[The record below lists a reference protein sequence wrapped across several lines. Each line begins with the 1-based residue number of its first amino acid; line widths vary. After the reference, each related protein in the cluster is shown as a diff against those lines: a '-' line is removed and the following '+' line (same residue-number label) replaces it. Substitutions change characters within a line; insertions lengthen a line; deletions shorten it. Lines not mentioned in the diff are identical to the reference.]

1 MKKKKIILLI
11 AGLVLAA
18 AVLAAAAAYT
28 AMSVLWD
35 RDTFT
40 LELTLTGPEEITVE
54 FGDTYEDP
62 GASALFHGTRFLPE
76 PTEVA
81 VTAEGQVDTSRV
93 GIYYIDYS
101 TGHTA
106 SVKFWDVT
114 LTDYARRT
122 VHVVDTVAPEIVLTA
137 DPDWFTIPGQIYQ
150 EEGFTA
156 TDNYDGD
163 ITDRVIRT
171 ETTEAVHYQVSDSSG
186 NTAAVDR
193 IIVYHDPVPPQLTLK
208 GKQAITLELG
218 TAYKEPGYTASDN
231 CDGDITSWV
240 TVTGAVNSDKA
251 GTYTLQYSVKD
262 SYDNTATSSRT
273 VTVYEPE
280 PEPEPETQAPTEPK
294 PTEPKPTEPEPSG
307 DEKVDPPNPVG
318 GTIYLTFDD
327 GPGRHTGRLLDILA
341 KYNVK
346 ATFFVVDTGN
356 YSALTRMGSEGHTV
370 AIHSASHTYKEIYA
384 SEEAYFAD
392 LEKMQSII
400 ETYTG
405 KTSMLLRFPGGSS
418 NTVSRFNPGIM
429 TRLAKLVEEKGYTY
443 FDWNVDS
450 NDAGGARTATAVYN
464 NVVSAVA
471 NRSTSVVLMH
481 DIHGY
486 TVDAIEDIL
495 IWGLNNGYTFK
506 ALTAGSPTC
515 HHGINN

>member
-1 MKKKKIILLI
+1 MKDKKKILILTAI
-11 AGLVLAA
+11 VLAA
-18 AVLAAAAAYT
+18 AVLIAAARILT
-28 AMSVLWD
+28 MSSLWQ

-40 LELTLTGPEEITVE
+40 LELTMNGAQEVTVE
-54 FGDTYEDP
+54 FGDSYEDP

-81 VTAEGQVDTSRV
+81 VTAEGQVDTSTV
-93 GIYYIDYS
+93 GTYYIDYR
-101 TGHTA
+101 TGHTGTMGL
-106 SVKFWDVT
+106 WDVT

-122 VHVVDTVAPEIVLTA
+122 IHVVDTVAPEIVLTA
-137 DPDWFTIPGQIYQ
+137 DPDGYTIPGQVYQ

-163 ITDRVIRT
+163 ITGRVIRT
-171 ETTEAVHYQVSDSSG
+171 ETPEAVHYQVSDSSG
-186 NTAAVDR
+186 NTAEVDR
-193 IIVYHDPVPPQLTLK
+193 VIVYHDPIPPELTLK
-208 GKQAITLELG
+208 GKQTISLELG

-240 TVTGAVNSDKA
+240 TVTGAVNTDKA

-262 SYDNTATSSRT
+262 SYDNAATASRT
-273 VTVYEPE
+273 VKVVE

-294 PTEPKPTEPEPSG
+294 PTEPEPTEPEPPKDDG
-307 DEKVDPPNPVG
+307 KVDPANPVG

-346 ATFFVVDTGN
+346 ASFFVVNTGN
-356 YSALTRMGSEGHTV
+356 YSALTRMDSEGHTV
-370 AIHSASHTYKEIYA
+370 AIHSATHTYKEIYA

-429 TRLAKLVEEKGYTY
+429 TRLSKLVEEKGYTY

-464 NVVSAVA
+464 NVVTGV
-471 NRSTSVVLMH
+471 STRKNSVVLMH
-481 DIHGY
+481 DIHSY
-486 TVDAIEDIL
+486 TVDAIEDII